1 MPTTSTRTSTRSITR
16 TSTSA
21 ARATG
26 AHLRRWTTAD
36 AGALHA
42 AVLESPDLARQLG
55 GADLAHVGA
64 CADLIADELAPSS
77 PSVHHFAVV
86 ADGTVVGNVGVGSV
100 ERVHDTA
107 WTFYWLTA
115 SARGQGLATRGLATV
130 ARWALDELGLY
141 RLELGHRVNNPASC
155 AVASR
160 AGFAAEGVERAK
172 LRYGAE
178 RYDVE
183 THARLTTDPDPF
195 VYPLPLAG

>member
-1 MPTTSTRTSTRSITR
+1 MTSP
-16 TSTSA
+16 
-21 ARATG
+21 
-26 AHLRRWTTAD
+26 HLRRWTTAD

-55 GADLAHVGA
+55 GADLVDVRA
-64 CADLIADELAPSS
+64 CAELIEGELAVSS
-77 PSVHHFAVV
+77 PSQHHFAVV
-86 ADGTVVGNVGVGSV
+86 VDGTVVGNVGVGSV
-100 ERVHDTA
+100 EHVHETA

-115 SARGQGLATRGLATV
+115 SARGRGLATRGLTTV
-130 ARWALDELGLY
+130 ARWAHDELGLF

-155 AVASR
+155 AVATR

-183 THARLTTDPDPF
+183 THARLLTDPAPG
-195 VYPLPLAG
+195 VQPLRLAA